1 MVVLDTRKGVRPEVR
16 GATVVVL
23 VERRYGSRP
32 EVVGATVLVVVV
44 SPLSLKGKIPFGL
57 VVGGAVVTGSPEY
70 FIFYHHDDV

>member
-1 MVVLDTRKGVRPEVR
+1 MVVLDTRKGVRPEV
-16 GATVVVL
+16 GGDTVVLV

-32 EVVGATVLVVVV
+32 EVVGATVVLVV